1 MTREA
6 KPTPPRMVE
15 AGRVVEFGHFREEF
29 RDLNIS
35 DADIFGIGALGRLV
49 NPFRLKEWQ
58 HFAIFNDE
66 VLLTFVIVNTH
77 YLSNSF
83 CYVVDRRTG
92 EMTEHHREAPPWTAR
107 VAKGIHDDHCEFRVR
122 GYDIDVKNRLD
133 EKRHDARIAIA
144 PGKKTPGIDA
154 AITMHADPDQHP
166 PLVVVLR
173 LADNRPAY
181 SHKMACPV
189 SGRVCVGER
198 EYAFDPRNSLA
209 LIDVHKAYYPYRM
222 TWSWASGAGFAP
234 DGRVIGFN
242 LTHNCVKDDG
252 ENNENAIWI
261 GDRLTVLPAARFTF
275 NEHDL
280 RKPWRVATTDGRC
293 DVEFFPSGER
303 RGRINLGVVAS
314 DYHQP
319 FGVFRGHAIDDDGK
333 THHFHDVFGVTERH
347 HARF

>member
-6 KPTPPRMVE
+6 KQTPPRLVE
-15 AGRVVEFGHFREEF
+15 AGRVTAFGHFRDEF
-29 RDLNIS
+29 RDLNI
-35 DADIFGIGALGRLV
+35 DEADVFGLGAAARLV

-58 HFAIFNDE
+58 HFAVYNDD

-77 YLSNSF
+77 YLSSSF

-92 EMTEHHREAPPWTAR
+92 EMTEHHRDAPPWVAR
-107 VAKGIHDDHCEFRVR
+107 VARDIHNGECRFARR
-122 GYDIDVKNRLD
+122 GYDIAVRNRLD
-133 EKRHDARIAIA
+133 ERRHEARIALAPRGGVAGIEADIA
-144 PGKKTPGIDA
+144 I
-154 AITMHADPDQHP
+154 HADPARHP

-189 SGRVCVGER
+189 SGRVRVGDR
-198 EYAFDPRNSLA
+198 EYVFDPASALA

-234 DGRVIGFN
+234 DGRVVGFN
-242 LTHNCVKDDG
+242 LTHNCVTDDE

-261 GDRLTVLPAARFTF
+261 GDRLSMLSDARFTF
-275 NEHDL
+275 DERNL
-280 RKPWRVATTDGRC
+280 RKPWRIATTDGRC
-293 DVEFFPSGER
+293 EVEFFPAGER
-303 RGRINLGVVAS
+303 RGRIQLGFVAS

-333 THHFHDVFGVTERH
+333 THHFRDVFGVTERH